1 MSSLQGVERCCV
13 RREQKT
19 NGDRRHAEIKTSGV
33 APVCR
38 PGLVTT
44 YNVGRNELAKIVCE
58 LEANPNNVTFTWKYN
73 TSVSESLDIPAS
85 EVLSDRTKSVA
96 HFKPVTEKV
105 SN

>member
-1 MSSLQGVERCCV
+1 MDGKIGAIR
-13 RREQKT
+13 KIF
-19 NGDRRHAEIKTSGV
+19 NV

-58 LEANPNNVTFTWKYN
+58 LEANPSNVTFTWKYN

-85 EVLSDRTKSVA
+85 EVLSDQTKSVA

-105 SN
+105 RK